1 MHILYAIIFLP
12 GKVINFFKSLHSEL
26 LKLLQTG
33 LCTSII
39 DVGYLGANLS
49 ERWPSSAGI
58 SNTRNG
64 HSDINDYRFKSG
76 IRCRRVFGF

>member
-1 MHILYAIIFLP
+1 MHVLYAIIFLP

-49 ERWPSSAGI
+49 ELGGRLLQAFQILETGI
-58 SNTRNG
+58 V
-64 HSDINDYRFKSG
+64 I
-76 IRCRRVFGF
+76 